1 METTDRG
8 RTMTAAQ
15 LQELSGR
22 LQEIVVTHRRR
33 LRRQQESFRSLPLH
47 DRSSARR
54 RQMARR
60 AAMTS
65 FRVCEE
71 ASRALDALEGGSY
84 GSCDRC
90 GCAIAFEE
98 LRARPLTRRCREC
111 DPA

>member
-8 RTMTAAQ
+8 RTMTEAQ
-15 LQELSGR
+15 LRELSGL

-71 ASRALDALEGGSY
+71 ASRALDALEDGSF

-90 GCAIAFEE
+90 SCAIAFEE
-98 LRARPLTRRCREC
+98 LRDRPLTRRCREC